1 MFLSLKRDLAL
12 VYSYSFFLAHIY
24 AYIYLF
30 FTYDL
35 DCQLLLFFKAKQ
47 AAYIAKEWVDQ
58 TLSEKKKEEAKRYD
72 AQKGLGLIQKETKGD
87 SDQTD

>member
-72 AQKGLGLIQKETKGD
+72 AQKGLGLIQKETKRD